1 MKVIFLKNIKNVA
14 QIGDIKEVADGYA
27 RNFLLKNGVAKVAT
41 ADSAKQ
47 AETLKKL
54 RVEFDVKTKEKG
66 IELAKKM
73 ENAVIEINGDANE
86 QGHLYGSIDAKRIA
100 NEINNRYHLGIS
112 EDNINLPQHLKA
124 TGKHEVE
131 IEFHPEVK
139 TKMKVIVTSIG

>member
-1 MKVIFLKNIKNVA
+1 LFHPVFILPFPEGFSGKKCRRVFF
-14 QIGDIKEVADGYA
+14 EVGE
-27 RNFLLKNGVAKVAT
+27 FF
-41 ADSAKQ
+41 
-47 AETLKKL
+47 
-54 RVEFDVKTKEKG
+54 EFDVKTKEKG